1 MTQKR
6 ILIANRGE
14 IALRIIR
21 SAKEMDL
28 YTIAVFSDAD
38 EDALHTKRAD
48 ESYYLGGSLPAES
61 YRNLKKLVKAAEE
74 TNADLVHPGY
84 GFLAENF
91 EFAKAIEKK
100 GITWIGPLPET
111 IKSMGDKIESR
122 KLVSKIGLNPVPGQL
137 KPSRFQREAV
147 KDAESFGYPVALKA
161 AHGGGGKGLRIV
173 HNEKELLENF
183 DIVKRESEAYFGSDQ
198 IYVEKFIK
206 PARHVETQILADKYG
221 NVLYL
226 GERDCSLQRRNQK
239 LIEESPP
246 EWLSDYGREK
256 LKEFTLK
263 IASSSNYVN
272 AGTVEF
278 LADSDENFYF
288 LEMNTRLQVEHT
300 VTEMRY
306 GLDLVKEQIKI
317 ALGNSIENYELDPR
331 GHSIE
336 FRINA
341 EDPNNNFLPTPGTI
355 TEYREPTGNG
365 VRIDGWARTGTQ
377 ITHYYDN
384 LISKL
389 IVWGV
394 SREEARSKGIR
405 CLEEYIIGGIPTTI
419 NLLIDIL
426 KTKEFVNSQIHVKFL
441 EENFEIRDIEEDE
454 ISSDRPSKVTIS
466 LEDAT
471 NPTLAPQRPKKV
483 GMDLTGNIKNPG
495 IIFAEMQ
502 GTIMDTM
509 TKQGK
514 KVKKGD
520 SLFVLEA
527 MKMENVITAPID
539 GVIKKFNIEKGQPVK
554 KGDLL
559 IEIEAKF

>member
-28 YTIAVFSDAD
+28 YTIAVYSDAD

-84 GFLAENF
+84 GFLAENAD
-91 EFAKAIEKK
+91 FARAIEKK
-100 GITWIGPLPET
+100 GIAWIGPKPET

-317 ALGNSIENYELDPR
+317 ALGNSIEDYELDPR

-389 IVWGV
+389 IVWCV

-471 NPTLAPQRPKKV
+471 NQTLAPQRPKKV